1 MDSATAERLGSR
13 ARVMKVMAHPT
24 RLFIVEELS
33 RGERCVHELT
43 ELVGADMS
51 TVSKHLALLKSVG
64 IVADERRGNEV
75 YYSLR
80 MRCVLNFFECIED
93 VLARGSSA
101 CEKPA
106 CGRKP

>member
-1 MDSATAERLGSR
+1 
-13 ARVMKVMAHPT
+13 MKAMAHPT
-24 RLFIVEELS
+24 RLYLVEELS

-64 IVADERRGNEV
+64 IVQDERRGNAV

-80 MRCVLNFFECIED
+80 MRCVLSFFECIEE
-93 VLARGSSA
+93 VLGQCPS
-101 CEKPA
+101 PV
-106 CGRKP
+106 CGRRTCER